1 MSDTRDTVRKAP
13 LFKNLEDHEISE
25 VLNITTEKRVH
36 KEHLIMQ
43 EGDEGSTMY
52 ILLEG
57 EVKVSK
63 ALTMNFGGED
73 MRKAEKVL
81 SSLRAQDQVL
91 LVGEMALIANE
102 KRSASIMA
110 QTDCLLL
117 EIRRDDFMR
126 LIETKAALGVKVLL
140 NLAELLAS
148 RLRHSDEN
156 VIRLTTALS
165 IALSR

>member
-36 KEHLIMQ
+36 KDHLIMQ
-43 EGDEGSTMY
+43 EGDEGNTMY
-52 ILLEG
+52 MLLEG
-57 EVKVSK
+57 GVKVSK
-63 ALTMNFGGED
+63 TLTMRFGGED
-73 MRKAEKVL
+73 IRKAEKVL
-81 SSLRAQDQVL
+81 SSLRAKDQVL

-110 QTDCLLL
+110 ETDCLLL

-140 NLAELLAS
+140 NLSEMLAS